1 MNALEQAFAE
11 YSEAVAQLGDLGDN
25 IGVLEIHYVDEGR
38 ARTAAATLLAQY
50 TASNP
55 LPGRSRP
62 SGDLVLA
69 CTAI

>member
-11 YSEAVAQLGDLGDN
+11 YSEAVAQLGDVGDN

-50 TASNP
+50 TASTRTQSAKWGP
-55 LPGRSRP
+55 
-62 SGDLVLA
+62 
-69 CTAI
+69 CTCIYRL